1 MYGQVAQCMGRWH
14 NVWAGGMT
22 HVVSTTDNFAMKSE
36 QHASQALARASTARH
51 VAFGM
56 ARRGTYFWQQTA
68 TAAVR
73 RCCSA
78 GGGTICNHS
87 TQYNAAC
94 SIAHTAMCT
103 LLQSLRS
110 DDGKGAVLAE
120 SLESSGLPAG
130 MVRFLFNAAVAENLT
145 GVTGQQQA

>member
-14 NVWAGGMT
+14 DSCRKYNGQLRDELR
-22 HVVSTTDNFAMKSE
+22 TTC
-36 QHASQALARASTARH
+36 SQALARVSTARH